1 MKNFKIFYRQIQ
13 EELKNTDD
21 VKRYID
27 TVDHDDTAYYFY
39 IKDKENDSD
48 VIKVSVTVTKDNL
61 GEMNEDG
68 LKKQI
73 SDDLKKAVQEFE
85 KIGMRDKMSEVA
97 MEVLNYFNKNSNKI
111 VDENYQSI
119 IEKWTDKYKKSIDC
133 NNPKGFSQRAHCQG
147 KKKKD

>member
-39 IKDKENDSD
+39 IQDKENDSD

-111 VDENYQSI
+111 IDESHQSI

-147 KKKKD
+147 RKKKD

>member
-73 SDDLKKAVQEFE
+73 SDDLKKAVQDFE

-111 VDENYQSI
+111 VDESHQSI

-147 KKKKD
+147 RKKKD

>member
-73 SDDLKKAVQEFE
+73 SDDLKKAVQNFE

-111 VDENYQSI
+111 VDESNQSI
-119 IEKWTDKYKKSIDC
+119 VEKWTDKYKKSIDC

-147 KKKKD
+147 RKKKD

>member
-39 IKDKENDSD
+39 IQDKENDSD

-111 VDENYQSI
+111 VDESNQSI
-119 IEKWTDKYKKSIDC
+119 VEKWTDKYKKSIDC

-147 KKKKD
+147 RKKKD

>member
-119 IEKWTDKYKKSIDC
+119 VEKWTDKYKKSIDC

-147 KKKKD
+147 RKKKD

>member
-13 EELKNTDD
+13 EELKNTND

-27 TVDHDDTAYYFY
+27 TVDHDDTAHYFY
-39 IKDKENDSD
+39 IQDKENDSD

-73 SDDLKKAVQEFE
+73 SDDLKKAVQDFE

-111 VDENYQSI
+111 VDESHQSI

-147 KKKKD
+147 RKKKD

>member
-111 VDENYQSI
+111 VDESHQSI

-147 KKKKD
+147 RKKKD

>member
-39 IKDKENDSD
+39 IQDKENDSD

-111 VDENYQSI
+111 VDESHRSI

-147 KKKKD
+147 RKKKD